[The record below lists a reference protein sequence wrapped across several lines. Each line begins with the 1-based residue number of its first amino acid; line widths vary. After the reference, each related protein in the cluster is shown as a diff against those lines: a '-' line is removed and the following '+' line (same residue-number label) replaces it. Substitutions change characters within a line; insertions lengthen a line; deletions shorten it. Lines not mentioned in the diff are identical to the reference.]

1 MNSERGPSPL
11 ERRAQAI
18 KLLEEESFDL
28 LVIGAGIT
36 GAGIARDAVI
46 RGLKVALIEKDDIA
60 AGTSSQSSKLLHG
73 GVRYLE
79 QWAFGLVRES
89 IRERDKLAENA
100 AHLARPLPFI
110 FPIYDQDKYG
120 PMLINMGMWL
130 YSAFAMFRS
139 DRRHTMLSV
148 EELKSREPNLMV
160 DGIRG
165 ATLYYDCMTDDGR
178 LTLENA
184 LDARDR
190 GAVVVT
196 RMSATEV
203 IKNGEKVEGVLAKD
217 ELNPGSEAF
226 PIQAKVTVSATGP
239 WTDKLLSDFKLQKEN
254 RLRPTKG
261 VHIVVDKTRL
271 PARHSVVMRS
281 TDDKRVLFTIPW
293 GERTVIGTTDT
304 DDQDGP
310 DACRATGSDVDYLIR
325 AARHY
330 FPEFNLTRKDVISTW
345 AGLRP
350 LLRADGVDP
359 SAVSREHEIHEV
371 TPGLIAIFGG
381 KLTTYRMMAEEVVDK
396 AELSSEKCQTR
407 DIPLPGSKTEAMRK
421 NPLSCGRNLASM
433 HKLPTDVGEHL
444 ALAYGDRATEL
455 LALGEELSIA
465 PERMID
471 DLPFIWPEVVFAARH
486 EMALNIEDVLR
497 RRMMIA
503 LKDKEQ
509 GLGILDR
516 AAELVATELGW
527 DDEQKKKEVQDY
539 RDFVASTREY
549 RNES

>member
-1 MNSERGPSPL
+1 MNSERGSSPL
-11 ERRAQAI
+11 ERRSQNI
-18 KLLEEESFDL
+18 KVLEKDSFDL
-28 LVIGAGIT
+28 LVIGGGIT
-36 GAGIARDAVI
+36 GVGIARDAVI
-46 RGLKVALIEKDDIA
+46 RGLKVALIEKNDLA
-60 AGTSSQSSKLLHG
+60 SGTSSQSSKLLHG

-89 IRERDKLAENA
+89 IRERDNLAENA

-184 LDARDR
+184 IDARDR
-190 GAVVVT
+190 GAVIVT
-196 RMSATEV
+196 RISATEV
-203 IKNGEKVEGVLAKD
+203 IKNGDQVEGVLARD
-217 ELNPGSEAF
+217 ELKPSSEPF
-226 PIQAKVTVSATGP
+226 PIQAKMTVSATGP
-239 WTDKLLSDFKLQKEN
+239 WTDKLLSDFKLQEEN

-261 VHIVVDKTRL
+261 VHIVVDKARL

-304 DDQDGP
+304 DDVEGP

-350 LLRADGVDP
+350 LLRTDGVDP
-359 SAVSREHEIHEV
+359 SAVSREHEIIDV

-381 KLTTYRMMAEEVVDK
+381 KLTTYRMMAEEVVDQTDLTS
-396 AELSSEKCQTR
+396 AKCQTG
-407 DIPLPGSKTEAMRK
+407 DIPLPGSMTEAMRK
-421 NPLSCGRNLASM
+421 NPLSCGRNLASI
-433 HKLPTDVGEHL
+433 HKLPPDIGEHL
-444 ALAYGDRATEL
+444 ALAYGDRATQL
-455 LALGEELSIA
+455 LALGEELSVA
-465 PERMID
+465 PERMIP
-471 DLPFIWPEVVFAARH
+471 DLPYIWPELLFAARH
-486 EMALNIEDVLR
+486 EMAISLEDILR
-497 RRMMIA
+497 RRLMIA

-509 GLGILDR
+509 GLEIVEK
-516 AAELVATELGW
+516 AADLVAPEFGW
-527 DDEQKKKEVQDY
+527 TDEQKAAEVQRY
-539 RDFVASTREY
+539 RDFIASTRQF
-549 RNES
+549 RNET